1 MPHRPNIKLSAGS
14 SGALT
19 QPTPVKYVPPHPQ
32 KGSPYHRYCLFLLPH
47 VNATEGLPPAAY
59 SALTGSGNE
68 GVADTRR
75 GFNLREFSE
84 QWGLDGGNGGGAFMW
99 REVWDESV
107 SDIYRHTLSKCRYYW
122 YLICGGSQFDFFF
135 SVCLERDE
143 PVYGIPP
150 QRDAYAEVKS
160 MRKYVKY

>member
-1 MPHRPNIKLSAGS
+1 MPHRPNIKLSSGS

-68 GVADTRR
+68 GVADARR

-107 SDIYRHTLSKCRYYW
+107 SDICCHTLSK
-122 YLICGGSQFDFFF
+122 
-135 SVCLERDE
+135 
-143 PVYGIPP
+143 
-150 QRDAYAEVKS
+150 
-160 MRKYVKY
+160 